1 MTREFVN
8 LMQEISEYDVAVN
21 NKKVLDFIQNESNS
35 LDERWEVYVDA
46 CNSGFLNNPS
56 AFLPKFLNS
65 LPSPRD
71 LGIERHEI
79 VDHSLVTNF
88 YGTYG
93 VLGTR
98 EDNDPDV
105 IALKNVMMLE
115 GKSSWTVDW

>member
-21 NKKVLDFIQNESNS
+21 NQKVLDFIQNESNS

-46 CNSGFLNNPS
+46 CNSSFLNNPS
-56 AFLPKFLNS
+56 EWLPKFLNS
-65 LPSPRD
+65 LSLSSD
-71 LGIERHEI
+71 LGVERHEI

-105 IALKNVMMLE
+105 IALKNAMMLE